1 MAMDA
6 REERW
11 AADMRAS
18 QLGCARSYA
27 RLLTEIAGAVRQLAA
42 GDLKRLGIEAGDVE
56 DIVQETLLA
65 IHVKQATWDAGRP
78 FIPWVR
84 AIARHKTIDVAR
96 RRGRAA
102 ELPIEDF
109 VETLASPQPAPD
121 GAISVDRVLQ
131 QLPRRQRQV
140 VQALALDGATVRETA
155 SRLKISPG
163 AVYTALHRGLAA
175 LAMKLGGWGT

>member
-11 AADMRAS
+11 AGDMRAS

-109 VETLASPQPAPD
+109 AEILASPQPAPD
-121 GAISVDRVLQ
+121 QAIPVDQVLQ

>member
-1 MAMDA
+1 MAMDE
-6 REERW
+6 REKRW

-18 QLGCARSYA
+18 QLGCAESYA
-27 RLLTEIAGAVRQLAA
+27 RLLTEIAVSIRQLAA
-42 GDLKRLGIEAGDVE
+42 GDLKRLGIDASDAE

-84 AIARHKTIDVAR
+84 ALTRHKTIDLAR

-102 ELPIEDF
+102 ELPIDDF
-109 VETLASPQPAPD
+109 AETLACPHPAPD
-121 GAISVDRVLQ
+121 RTIPVDQVLQ

-140 VQALALDGATVRETA
+140 VQALALDGASVRETA

-175 LAMKLGGWGT
+175 LALKLGGWGT

>member
-1 MAMDA
+1 
-6 REERW
+6 
-11 AADMRAS
+11 MRAS

-84 AIARHKTIDVAR
+84 AIARHKTR
-96 RRGRAA
+96 
-102 ELPIEDF
+102 
-109 VETLASPQPAPD
+109 
-121 GAISVDRVLQ
+121 
-131 QLPRRQRQV
+131 
-140 VQALALDGATVRETA
+140 
-155 SRLKISPG
+155 